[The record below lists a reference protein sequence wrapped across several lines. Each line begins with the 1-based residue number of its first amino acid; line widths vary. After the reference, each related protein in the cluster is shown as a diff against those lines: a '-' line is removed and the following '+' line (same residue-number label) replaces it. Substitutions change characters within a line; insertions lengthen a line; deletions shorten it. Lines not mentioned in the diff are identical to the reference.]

1 MKIMK
6 AYKFRL
12 YPNIDQKILINKTIG
27 CTRFIYNYILEKKIK
42 NNKLSRFDLNNLIPR
57 VCEEYP
63 YLKEVDSM
71 SLRCAIKDLSE
82 GFNKYYSG
90 KGGIPNFKKKGIKNS
105 YRTNLITSIY
115 KGKKYENIKLDLQKR
130 IIILPKLKEIKIRGY
145 RHRNYTC
152 YHDFSNLYKFTYIDD
167 IIRLFEECFNIE
179 LDNKRLNK
187 QDIKKLLNC

>member
-12 YPNIDQKILINKTIG
+12 YPNIEQKILINKTIG
-27 CTRFIYNYILEKKIK
+27 CTRFIYNYMLEKKIK

-82 GFNKYYSG
+82 GFNKYYNG
-90 KGGIPNFKKKGIKNS
+90 KGELPNYKKKG
-105 YRTNLITSIY
+105 
-115 KGKKYENIKLDLQKR
+115 KKI
-130 IIILPKLKEIKIRGY
+130 
-145 RHRNYTC
+145 H
-152 YHDFSNLYKFTYIDD
+152 
-167 IIRLFEECFNIE
+167 IE
-179 LDNKRLNK
+179 
-187 QDIKKLLNC
+187 QT